1 MSRSLLSTV
10 IVLLLATS
18 AASSSAAQ
26 QSAPQ
31 PHSEDSAA
39 VRKVLDDQV
48 AAWNRGDLRAYMQ
61 GYWNSPELTFFAGA
75 KVTKGWQQTLDR
87 YIAGYQTGGRQMG
100 HLEFR
105 NLEIQLLTPDTAFV
119 RGQFHLKMKDGKQPH
134 GLFTLLVK
142 KLPEGWRVVHDHS
155 SGE

>member
-1 MSRSLLSTV
+1 VRTV
-10 IVLLLATS
+10 GVLLVVSICAVVVAVAQNSPADSTS
-18 AASSSAAQ
+18 
-26 QSAPQ
+26 
-31 PHSEDSAA
+31 DIAA

-75 KVTKGWQQTLDR
+75 KVTRGWQQTLDR

>member
-1 MSRSLLSTV
+1 MRTV
-10 IVLLLATS
+10 GVLLVVSICAVVVAVAQNSPADSTS
-18 AASSSAAQ
+18 
-26 QSAPQ
+26 
-31 PHSEDSAA
+31 DIAA

-48 AAWNRGDLRAYMQ
+48 AAWNRGDLRAYMH

-75 KVTKGWQQTLDR
+75 KVTRGWQQTLDR

>member
-1 MSRSLLSTV
+1 MRTV
-10 IVLLLATS
+10 GVLLVVSICAVVVAVAQNSPADSTS
-18 AASSSAAQ
+18 
-26 QSAPQ
+26 
-31 PHSEDSAA
+31 DIAA

-75 KVTKGWQQTLDR
+75 KVTRGWQQTLDR